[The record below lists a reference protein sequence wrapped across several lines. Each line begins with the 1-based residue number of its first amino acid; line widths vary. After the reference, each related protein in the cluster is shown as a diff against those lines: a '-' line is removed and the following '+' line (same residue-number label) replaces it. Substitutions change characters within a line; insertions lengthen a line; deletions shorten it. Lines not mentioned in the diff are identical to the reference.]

1 MSITTRPRVSVIVPG
16 KDAGEYIG
24 DLMTSLTK
32 QVDDPHELEIVVISD
47 GSTDDTAAI
56 ARTFSDRLPNLE
68 VIENKNPVGAASA
81 RNQGIAATS
90 ARYVAF
96 ADADDWLAPR
106 RLAHLMDAM
115 DTLKVDFIR
124 TDHTAVRARRR
135 DLTWAPQA
143 RRGVALDPRD
153 SILPVNYTTMVDY
166 PYSWAGIFDRSI
178 EKDGLLTFP
187 EGLHTAEDRPWIWD
201 LFLRSRSYAT
211 VDAPTLCYR
220 RTVTTS
226 LTATFDRRQLDILP
240 AMRQTFDI
248 VEADRD
254 GEQFLPKLTRT
265 ALALIAHHM
274 SRRGNMS
281 HEVRRELRRGAREL
295 FAGLREDVLAQEASQ
310 MSRKRERLLHGLLP
324 HDLPKDKTLKAQQ
337 EVQS

>member
-32 QVDDPHELEIVVISD
+32 QVDDPREMEIVVISD

-68 VIENKNPVGAASA
+68 VVENKTPVGAASA

-90 ARYVAF
+90 APYVVF
-96 ADADDWLAPR
+96 ADADDWMAPR
-106 RLAHLMDAM
+106 RLTHLVDAM
-115 DTLKVDFIR
+115 DALKVDFIR

-135 DLTWAPQA
+135 DVTWAPQA
-143 RRGVALDPRD
+143 RRGVVLDPRD
-153 SILPVNYTTMVDY
+153 SILPVNYSTMVDY

-178 EKDGLLTFP
+178 SEDGLLTFP

-201 LFLRSRSYAT
+201 LFLRGRAYAT
-211 VDAPTLCYR
+211 IDAPTLCYR

-240 AMRQTFDI
+240 ALRQTFDI

-254 GEQFLPKLTRT
+254 AELFLPKLTRT

-274 SRRGNMS
+274 SRRGNMT
-281 HEVRRELRRGAREL
+281 HDVRRDLKRGSRDL
-295 FAGLREDVLAQEASQ
+295 FASLRQDVLAQEASQ

-324 HDLPKDKTLKAQQ
+324 ADLPRDKTLKAQQ
-337 EVQS
+337 EVQA

>member
-32 QVDDPHELEIVVISD
+32 QVDDPRELEVVVISD

-56 ARTFSDRLPNLE
+56 ARSFSDRLPNLE
-68 VIENKNPVGAASA
+68 VVENKVPVGAASA

-90 ARYVAF
+90 APYVAF

-135 DLTWAPQA
+135 DVTWAPQA
-143 RRGVALDPRD
+143 RRGIVLDPRD
-153 SILPVNYTTMVDY
+153 SILPVNYSTMVDY

-178 EKDGLLTFP
+178 SKDGLLTFP

-201 LFLRSRSYAT
+201 LFLRSRAYAT
-211 VDAPTLCYR
+211 IDAPTLCYR
-220 RTVTTS
+220 RTVSTS
-226 LTATFDRRQLDILP
+226 LTATFDRRQLDIMP
-240 AMRQTFDI
+240 ALRQTFDI
-248 VEADRD
+248 VEADR
-254 GEQFLPKLTRT
+254 EAEKFLPKLTRT

-274 SRRGNMS
+274 SRRANMS
-281 HEVRRELRRGAREL
+281 HDVRRDLRRGARDL
-295 FAGLREDVLAQEASQ
+295 FAGLRQDVLAQEASQ

-324 HDLPKDKTLKAQQ
+324 ADLPHDKTLKAQQ

>member
-1 MSITTRPRVSVIVPG
+1 MSITTQPRVSVIVPG

-32 QVDDPHELEIVVISD
+32 QVDDPRELEVVVISD
-47 GSTDDTAAI
+47 GSTDDTATI
-56 ARTFSDRLPNLE
+56 ARTFADRLPNLE
-68 VIENKNPVGAASA
+68 VIENKVPVGAASA
-81 RNQGIAATS
+81 RNQGVAATS

-106 RLAHLMDAM
+106 RLAHLADAM
-115 DTLKVDFIR
+115 DALKVNFLR
-124 TDHTAVRARRR
+124 TD
-135 DLTWAPQA
+135 
-143 RRGVALDPRD
+143 ALDPRD

-178 EKDGLLTFP
+178 KEDGLLTFP

-201 LFLRSRSYAT
+201 LFLRARSYAT

-226 LTATFDRRQLDILP
+226 LTATFDRRQLDIMP

-254 GEQFLPKLTRT
+254 AELFLPKLTRT
-265 ALALIAHHM
+265 ALALMAHHM
-274 SRRGNMS
+274 SRRSNMS
-281 HEVRRELRRGAREL
+281 HDVRRDLRRGAREL
-295 FAGLREDVLAQEASQ
+295 FASLRQDVLAKEASQ

-324 HDLPKDKTLKAQQ
+324 ADLPKDKTLKAQQ